1 MDRAGQHEKT
11 VATGDD
17 LLRHVERDLERLRR
31 RLASTDLD
39 FEFHSQRAEL
49 EELKSAL
56 KPFVGDAS
64 PGRLFD
70 LVETYDTAIDELRGR
85 DEPSFA
91 DLIRRLEQRRGR
103 CMRRLRAY
111 RQVGFE

>member
-1 MDRAGQHEKT
+1 

-31 RLASTDLD
+31 RLASTELD
-39 FEFHSQRAEL
+39 YEFHSQRAEL
-49 EELKSAL
+49 EMLQSAL
-56 KPFVGDAS
+56 RPLGADAS
-64 PGRLFD
+64 PRGLND
-70 LVETYDTAIDELRGR
+70 LVETYDTAIDELRRLG
-85 DEPSFA
+85 DAAFA

-111 RQVGFE
+111 RQVGVE

>member
-1 MDRAGQHEKT
+1 

-31 RLASTDLD
+31 RLASTELD
-39 FEFHSQRAEL
+39 FEFHSQQAEL
-49 EELKSAL
+49 DELRSAL
-56 KPFVGDAS
+56 QPFVGDAS
-64 PGRLFD
+64 PRRLHD

-85 DEPSFA
+85 GEATFA

-111 RQVGFE
+111 RQVGVE